1 MPKNTNIFITGPRK
15 SGKKTIANLLGS
27 LYDLKVINIQEILEK
42 VLLRQRQFETHIPS
56 NFDKRS
62 SSIHLSETEFRD
74 FSKGGLLNAKDVLP
88 IILYQ
93 LGVTLQKKPVGWG
106 VEKTEEGGNA

>member
-1 MPKNTNIFITGPRK
+1 M
-15 SGKKTIANLLGS
+15 
-27 LYDLKVINIQEILEK
+27 
-42 VLLRQRQFETHIPS
+42 
-56 NFDKRS
+56 
-62 SSIHLSETEFRD
+62 
-74 FSKGGLLNAKDVLP
+74 NAKDVLP